1 MNSITQHNIK
11 NVSVIFLIGNQNSH
25 RNFTLTN
32 KILEESA
39 KFGDI
44 LQADM
49 VDHYN
54 NLTLKSVFT
63 LKFFLNESNFED
75 SKPPFHLMKV
85 DNDVYLNV
93 PQLLRLLE
101 DKKLKRSPMYLV
113 GHRYDHSF
121 ICASFCA
128 SLCDLLCASLCASF
142 CSLLCAL
149 LKELKIV

>member
-1 MNSITQHNIK
+1 MHSALESFHQRQSVRDTWINSIKQHKIQ
-11 NVSVIFLIGNQNSH
+11 NVSVIFLIGNQNSFK
-25 RNFTLTN
+25 NFTLTN
-32 KILEESA
+32 RILEESA

-75 SKPPFHLMKV
+75 SKAPFYLMKV

-101 DKKLKRSPMYLV
+101 DKKLKRSPMFLV
-113 GHRYDHSF
+113 GHR
-121 ICASFCA
+121 
-128 SLCDLLCASLCASF
+128 
-142 CSLLCAL
+142 
-149 LKELKIV
+149 